1 MEQTD
6 TRKIFPVL
14 GLENVGMGTD
24 DAPSVCRAGCMRRS
38 ILSSTPACRQKMDS
52 KLAACRVLEVLA
64 SGRRLK
70 RHLFPEGLADIDK
83 VLADVARHQHAVVG
97 QCERDA

>member
-1 MEQTD
+1 
-6 TRKIFPVL
+6 
-14 GLENVGMGTD
+14 
-24 DAPSVCRAGCMRRS
+24 
-38 ILSSTPACRQKMDS
+38 MDS